1 MPGAGGEARHL
12 RADRQT
18 GRQQPTEELA
28 QQVDR

>member
-1 MPGAGGEARHL
+1 MPGAGGKPGTCEQRE
-12 RADRQT
+12 QT